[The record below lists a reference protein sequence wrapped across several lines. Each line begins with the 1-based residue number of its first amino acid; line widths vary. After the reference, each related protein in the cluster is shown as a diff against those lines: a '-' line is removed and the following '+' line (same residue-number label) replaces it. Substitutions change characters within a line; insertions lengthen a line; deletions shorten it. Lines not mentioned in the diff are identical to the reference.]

1 VTHKALSPRLVT
13 FFRVKAKRLPRLAP
27 MTSQHIPRLL
37 GRAEV
42 AAQLGISRQTLDRL
56 VKAGALPVVRL
67 DRRRRFLPEDVE
79 AFVQSRR
86 TSP

>member
-1 VTHKALSPRLVT
+1 MDTHS
-13 FFRVKAKRLPRLAP
+13 
-27 MTSQHIPRLL
+27 IPRLL

-79 AFVQSRR
+79 TLVQSRR
-86 TSP
+86 TSFPA

>member
-1 VTHKALSPRLVT
+1 MVFRAKSKWLLRLV
-13 FFRVKAKRLPRLAP
+13 P
-27 MTSQHIPRLL
+27 MNTQNTPRLL

-56 VKAGALPVVRL
+56 VKAGALPVVQL
-67 DRRRRFLPEDVE
+67 DRRRRFLAEDVE

-86 TSP
+86 TAP